1 MTFADY
7 VQSYMLLLSRTDNF
21 IEIITLIII
30 DISKEINTEEVW
42 PGISKVRS
50 KPSVS

>member
-7 VQSYMLLLSRTDNF
+7 VQSCMLLLSRTDNF

-30 DISKEINTEEVW
+30 DISKEISTEEVW
-42 PGISKVRS
+42 PGIIKVRS
-50 KPSVS
+50 KPWVS